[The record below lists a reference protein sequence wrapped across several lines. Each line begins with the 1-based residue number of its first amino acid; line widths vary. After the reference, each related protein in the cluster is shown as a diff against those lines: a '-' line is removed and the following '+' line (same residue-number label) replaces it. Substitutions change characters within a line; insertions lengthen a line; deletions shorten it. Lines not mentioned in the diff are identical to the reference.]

1 MRVAPYQLWQR
12 DTTVVFLRNGPS
24 LPRSNILEPN
34 TLLSQS
40 ALKLDII
47 KKKKKGK
54 DYGKLVIIQNYDNEA
69 YSHWIPLPEDK
80 RHIYVLLLSHNVD
93 AGASFPSLPLL

>member
-47 KKKKKGK
+47 QKKKEKIM
-54 DYGKLVIIQNYDNEA
+54 VN
-69 YSHWIPLPEDK
+69 W
-80 RHIYVLLLSHNVD
+80 
-93 AGASFPSLPLL
+93 